1 MQAGQSGPPTA
12 QQQHPAQQAGGRGCA
27 NKPLITEQPVDALAS
42 GPRLSPLS
50 GKSCALDS
58 VGHTPLPCHSG
69 HPSPR
74 PLSFPLPGPWSP
86 VRKRRLQWQPRHSS
100 QQCSAE
106 QVLRHPSPIILPGLP
121 ALVGQSGD
129 NFTAHSSPRN
139 NVRWGQHTCP
149 HNNTAVLKLLFFQ
162 KYTFPP
168 TSMSKICSGQ
178 PPPPTSGSTGPPGKE
193 APSKR
198 LCHMDIQASCLDP
211 RAPPQNTQLPPCC
224 CAPRGHQWEP
234 PLTAGPTCPPP
245 HSPSAPHGGHSIYPL
260 LAPVPLFTL
269 ANERGWW

>member
-1 MQAGQSGPPTA
+1 MA

-58 VGHTPLPCHSG
+58 MGHKPLPCHSG

-139 NVRWGQHTCP
+139 HVRWGQHTCP
-149 HNNTAVLKLLFFQ
+149 HNNTAVLKLSFSSRNTHFLPHPCQ
-162 KYTFPP
+162 RYAVD
-168 TSMSKICSGQ
+168 S
-178 PPPPTSGSTGPPGKE
+178 PPPDLGEHWTSRE
-193 APSKR
+193 R
-198 LCHMDIQASCLDP
+198 
-211 RAPPQNTQLPPCC
+211 
-224 CAPRGHQWEP
+224 
-234 PLTAGPTCPPP
+234 
-245 HSPSAPHGGHSIYPL
+245 SPKQTTMPHGHPSLLPGSPCTPTEHTAATLLLCSQRPPVGTATDSRAHLPATTLTVSTTRRAQYLSPISTCTIVHS
-260 LAPVPLFTL
+260 
-269 ANERGWW
+269 GK